1 MFYTLQDWEANDVLG
16 VRERHEKSKIKRL
29 SRSIC
34 EVPPCFRLILETRVI
49 GSKAKQTK

>member
-16 VRERHEKSKIKRL
+16 VRERHEKSKIERL

-34 EVPPCFRLILETRVI
+34 EVPPTTSVFASSWRLVLLAVNEM
-49 GSKAKQTK
+49 